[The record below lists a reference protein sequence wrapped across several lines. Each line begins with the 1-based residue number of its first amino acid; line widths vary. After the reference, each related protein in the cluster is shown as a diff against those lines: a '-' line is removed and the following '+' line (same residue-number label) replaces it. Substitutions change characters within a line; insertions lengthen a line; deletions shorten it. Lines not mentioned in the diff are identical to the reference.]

1 MKYYFIL
8 FVSLIIWPLN
18 VTAQKTRF
26 PKGGYKSYEEFK
38 SEKPSIT
45 FDFKVEK
52 RTKGDIKMNGGNDY
66 KIYSDSIDTKTIK
79 KEIYAVSTGDTLFI
93 NCLLQKAQ
101 PWYAK
106 VLVEG
111 KYLVFRGG
119 IGPETRQG
127 GNSAAYAFGAVGG
140 AISGAKAA
148 MLRYLYIMRC
158 EDGGQIK
165 LLNQAYL
172 ESIIKDYPDLFS
184 LYQSEQQKQNEDILL
199 QYVRLIN
206 SK

>member
-1 MKYYFIL
+1 MKNYIIL
-8 FVSLIIWPLN
+8 FALLVSLSLI
-18 VTAQKTRF
+18 VTAQKTSY
-26 PKGGYKSYEEFK
+26 PKGGYKNYEEFK
-38 SEKPSIT
+38 AENPSIP
-45 FDFKVEK
+45 FVFKIEK

-66 KIYSDSIDTKTIK
+66 KIFSDSIDTKTIK
-79 KEIYAVSTGDTLFI
+79 REIYAVSTGDTLFI

-101 PWYAK
+101 PWYAN

-119 IGPETRQG
+119 IGPESRQG
-127 GNSAAYAFGAVGG
+127 SNSAGYAFGAVGG

-148 MLRYLYIMRC
+148 MLRFLYIMKS

-172 ESIIKDYPDLFS
+172 ESIIRDYPDINS
-184 LYQSEQQKQNEDILL
+184 LYQNEQQKENEDILL
-199 QYVRLIN
+199 QYIRLIN